1 MIGASKLRSQ
11 ATHSG
16 VPTVIVRD
24 TSEVEEKYR
33 KYLDKVFS
41 LAELEALQF
50 AINSAMNTSA
60 ELDDASTALL
70 QTLDQL
76 QLDTSRDLI
85 TERMICNVPS
95 YTSAIKVIE
104 AQSDSQ
110 TVLLCLTRRR
120 ILMAIGQVHNLIF
133 GRCLPRARQIVKL
146 HTQCIR
152 SGDPTSCHCASYGE
166 YKNEHWVNRIILAL
180 MLKLDTRVDFILDSS
195 TYLPSIQP
203 SRTFQYTRPL
213 NNRQIQVTENQ
224 VVTNFK
230 AILQMWLDISQDHC
244 DSHRGLLTNL
254 LHDKLG
260 PHILLLKS
268 VWELCMKMPSWFFD
282 NFKTTS
288 DLADGLSALF
298 LKSLDGTQVLTAG
311 TLEQK
316 TLHHIGTTIFQC
328 LTTIRHLPQ
337 KHSQDQQLASSTANN
352 FVANCNKLPSLV
364 KFMRIALQAA
374 QNNGL
379 PSNHPA
385 YKKYCTPYAFDHY
398 SPLREVAP
406 SRKNITRV
414 GGPCDPTKIHQ
425 PQSLFSLLVFRVLT
439 FATVTAQQHD
449 HHFTL
454 SSLKELMDDPHT
466 PMKNW
471 FICEAYGTPNI
482 NRKQRDIYNTLWKS
496 AHDKWPKFVK
506 DTPKSALECI
516 RFFTNGQAWPQIGA
530 LMRIL
535 LLGDLILAG
544 VVKMPGVE
552 EMGNMIY
559 RLDKGAVAGLSVLGL
574 CPEKPSKE
582 QVVTAFS
589 QAHHSILESFSD
601 AEREEM
607 HFDIL
612 TLEHAL
618 YAFLF

>member
-1 MIGASKLRSQ
+1 MCADGGILMDAKDHITSVKRSWIVLSQQVFSQLPYKVHIYWKKLHEAVSVDIGDEANFIGEQWKHGPSSVINGSGENTIQSADPSTSSTSEQVVYPSSQAYPTRKKTFESFVNGIFKKYARMIPSIAVKGVFTDLPPGLNPTLKSNKIIRPTRSDKEPSSVANSAGTLHPRLPQSSKRQNQRSTVPIPVFTQHERLLSKSSKNAYLHINAALQEVCAEDCDRLGTTTLAEDGAELEQEEQDDGQEWEGQEEQEEEEVEISMEQNDGNPSSSRTGDGQCQDNNVNDDNDESPFNGRNTLANIEDDVDDDSDKSVDEELLDMIGASKLRSQ
-11 ATHSG
+11 PTHSG

-260 PHILLLKS
+260 PHILLL
-268 VWELCMKMPSWFFD
+268 
-282 NFKTTS
+282 
-288 DLADGLSALF
+288 
-298 LKSLDGTQVLTAG
+298 
-311 TLEQK
+311 
-316 TLHHIGTTIFQC
+316 
-328 LTTIRHLPQ
+328 
-337 KHSQDQQLASSTANN
+337 
-352 FVANCNKLPSLV
+352 
-364 KFMRIALQAA
+364 
-374 QNNGL
+374 
-379 PSNHPA
+379 
-385 YKKYCTPYAFDHY
+385 
-398 SPLREVAP
+398 
-406 SRKNITRV
+406 
-414 GGPCDPTKIHQ
+414 
-425 PQSLFSLLVFRVLT
+425 
-439 FATVTAQQHD
+439 
-449 HHFTL
+449 
-454 SSLKELMDDPHT
+454 
-466 PMKNW
+466 
-471 FICEAYGTPNI
+471 
-482 NRKQRDIYNTLWKS
+482 
-496 AHDKWPKFVK
+496 
-506 DTPKSALECI
+506 
-516 RFFTNGQAWPQIGA
+516 
-530 LMRIL
+530 
-535 LLGDLILAG
+535 
-544 VVKMPGVE
+544 
-552 EMGNMIY
+552 
-559 RLDKGAVAGLSVLGL
+559 
-574 CPEKPSKE
+574 
-582 QVVTAFS
+582 
-589 QAHHSILESFSD
+589 
-601 AEREEM
+601 
-607 HFDIL
+607 
-612 TLEHAL
+612 
-618 YAFLF
+618 